1 MRTTVALHAGLS
13 AVSYAQLGT
22 AYQVMSCAKEEDVL
36 LRWRDL
42 VLETDPDI
50 IIGCGYP
57 DHAHCATESPRHV
70 GASGDCRSVTA
81 CCHGMLSQ

>member
-1 MRTTVALHAGLS
+1 MHTTIALHAGFS

-22 AYQVMSCAKEEDVL
+22 ACQVMSCAKEEDVL

-57 DHAHCATESPRHV
+57 DHAHCATMSTRHV
-70 GASGDCRSVTA
+70 RASGDYRSVTTS
-81 CCHGMLSQ
+81 CHGMLPQ